1 MELRYGFAEISEVL
15 FIEIYVR
22 YSALCNDV
30 IVKFACARN
39 EVVEEC
45 TDTSTHS

>member
-1 MELRYGFAEISEVL
+1 MELRYGFAENNAVL

-22 YSALCNDV
+22 YSALYNDV

-45 TDTSTHS
+45 TDT